1 MNSTANMSVENQKQT
16 VMNPT
21 LPYAGTILGGLHPG
35 EMVLIQGSI
44 PSDSDRF
51 QVDLTCG
58 SSMKP
63 RADVAFHFNPRF
75 KRSPYITCNTLQK
88 ERWGKE
94 ETHYLMPFRHGAAF
108 EIIILV
114 QKDLFKV
121 AVNGS
126 HLLEYRHRIELK
138 KVDTLAISG
147 KVQIQAIG
155 FIPSSVSKSSVMP
168 SNAVASK
175 RSQPYSVMSESG
187 DTSLP
192 FKSKLAKGLSPGDSI
207 MVKGQICGSPESF
220 AVNLR
225 ISNSEDIAFH
235 LNARFK
241 TASFVR
247 NSFLS
252 GCWGVQETSFHSF
265 PFSPEQYFEMIIL
278 CEAQEY
284 KVAVNGFHQL
294 NYKHRVQDL
303 SCVDVIEIVGDL
315 ELKDVKIW

>member
-1 MNSTANMSVENQKQT
+1 MSVANPKQT
-16 VMNPT
+16 IMNPT
-21 LPYAGTILGGLHPG
+21 IPYAGTILGGLQPG
-35 EMVLIQGSI
+35 EMVLIQGSV

-75 KRSPYITCNTLQK
+75 KRSPYIVCNTLQE

-94 ETHYLMPFRHGAAF
+94 EIHYLMPFRHGAAF

-138 KVDTLAISG
+138 KVDTMAISG

-155 FIPSSVSKSSVMP
+155 FIPSSVSKSSITP
-168 SNAVASK
+168 SNAAATK
-175 RSQPYSVMSESG
+175 RTQPY
-187 DTSLP
+187 SLP
-192 FKSKLAKGLSPGDSI
+192 FKSKLVKGLSPGESI
-207 MVKGQICGSPESF
+207 MVKGQITGFPASF

-235 LNARFK
+235 LNPRFK

-247 NSFLS
+247 NSYLS
-252 GCWGVQETSFHSF
+252 GCWGAEETSLPSF
-265 PFSPEQYFEMIIL
+265 PFSPGQYFEMIIL

-284 KVAVNGFHQL
+284 KVAVNGFHL
-294 NYKHRVQDL
+294 LSYKHRVQDL
-303 SCVDVIEIVGDL
+303 NCVDVIEIDGDL
-315 ELKDVKIW
+315 ELMDVKIW

>member
-1 MNSTANMSVENQKQT
+1 MSVANPKQT
-16 VMNPT
+16 IMNPT
-21 LPYAGTILGGLHPG
+21 IPYAGTILGGLQPG
-35 EMVLIQGSI
+35 EMVLIQGSV

-75 KRSPYITCNTLQK
+75 KRSPYIVCNTLQE

-94 ETHYLMPFRHGAAF
+94 EIHYLMPFRHGAAF

-138 KVDTLAISG
+138 KVDTMAISG

-155 FIPSSVSKSSVMP
+155 FIPSSVSKSSITP
-168 SNAVASK
+168 SNAAATK
-175 RSQPYSVMSESG
+175 RTQPYSVMSES
-187 DTSLP
+187 DDKSLP
-192 FKSKLAKGLSPGDSI
+192 FKSKLVKGLSPGESI
-207 MVKGQICGSPESF
+207 MVKGQITGFPASF

-235 LNARFK
+235 LNPRFK

-247 NSFLS
+247 NSYLS
-252 GCWGVQETSFHSF
+252 GCWGAEETSLPSF
-265 PFSPEQYFEMIIL
+265 PFSPGQYFEMIIL

-284 KVAVNGFHQL
+284 KVAVNGFHL
-294 NYKHRVQDL
+294 LSYKHRVQDL
-303 SCVDVIEIVGDL
+303 NCVDVIEIDGDL
-315 ELKDVKIW
+315 ELMDVKIW

>member
-1 MNSTANMSVENQKQT
+1 MSVANPKQT
-16 VMNPT
+16 IMNPT
-21 LPYAGTILGGLHPG
+21 VPYAGTILGGLQTG
-35 EMVLIQGSI
+35 EMVLIQGSV

-58 SSMKP
+58 SSVKP

-75 KRSPYITCNTLQK
+75 KRSPYIICNTLQK

-94 ETHYLMPFRHGAAF
+94 EIHYLMPFRHEAAF

-121 AVNGS
+121 ALNGS

-155 FIPSSVSKSSVMP
+155 FIPSSVSKSSITP

-175 RSQPYSVMSESG
+175 RSQPY
-187 DTSLP
+187 SLP

-207 MVKGQICGSPESF
+207 MVKGQISGSPESF

-235 LNARFK
+235 LNLRFK

-252 GCWGVQETSFHSF
+252 GCWGLQETSLPSV
-265 PFSPEQYFEMIIL
+265 PFSPGQNFEMIIL

>member
-1 MNSTANMSVENQKQT
+1 MSVANPKQT
-16 VMNPT
+16 IMNPPI
-21 LPYAGTILGGLHPG
+21 PYAGTILGGLQPG
-35 EMVLIQGSI
+35 EMVLVQGSA

-75 KRSPYITCNTLQK
+75 KRSPYIVCNTLQK

-94 ETHYLMPFRHGAAF
+94 EIHYLMPFRHGAAF

-121 AVNGS
+121 ITNLIEHKRRFLTQTVGILIAGNYCGGCAVFVVLNLKPLS
-126 HLLEYRHRIELK
+126 DVFLFLL
-138 KVDTLAISG
+138 
-147 KVQIQAIG
+147 Q
-155 FIPSSVSKSSVMP
+155 
-168 SNAVASK
+168 
-175 RSQPYSVMSESG
+175 
-187 DTSLP
+187 SLP

-207 MVKGQICGSPESF
+207 MVKGQISGSPERFS
-220 AVNLR
+220 VNLR
-225 ISNSEDIAFH
+225 ISNSEDIALH
-235 LNARFK
+235 LNPRFK
-241 TASFVR
+241 TGSFIR

-252 GCWGVQETSFHSF
+252 GCWGVEETSLPSF
-265 PFSPEQYFEMIIL
+265 PFSPGQYFEMIIL
-278 CEAQEY
+278 CEAQEF

-294 NYKHRVQDL
+294 SYKHRVQDL
-303 SCVDVIEIVGDL
+303 SCVDVIAIVGDL

>member
-1 MNSTANMSVENQKQT
+1 MLVPSWADFNLERWCLFRAVYPVILTAN
-16 VMNPT
+16 
-21 LPYAGTILGGLHPG
+21 A
-35 EMVLIQGSI
+35 
-44 PSDSDRF
+44 DSDKQQTSCRF

-75 KRSPYITCNTLQK
+75 KRSPYIVCNTLQK

-94 ETHYLMPFRHGAAF
+94 EIHYLMPFSHGAAF

-155 FIPSSVSKSSVMP
+155 FIPNS
-168 SNAVASK
+168 ASK
-175 RSQPYSVMSESG
+175 SVMSESG

-192 FKSKLAKGLSPGDSI
+192 FMSKLAKGLSPGESI
-207 MVKGQICGSPESF
+207 MVKGQIPGFPTSF
-220 AVNLR
+220 SVNFR

-235 LNARFK
+235 LNPRFK
-241 TASFVR
+241 TGSFVR

-252 GCWGVQETSFHSF
+252 GCWGPEETSLPSF
-265 PFSPEQYFEMIIL
+265 PLSPGQYFEMIIL

-284 KVAVNGFHQL
+284 KVAINGFHL
-294 NYKHRVQDL
+294 LSYKHRVQDL
-303 SCVDVIEIVGDL
+303 SCVDVIEIAGDI
-315 ELKDVKIW
+315 ELMDVKIW

>member
-1 MNSTANMSVENQKQT
+1 MSVASAKQT

-21 LPYAGTILGGLHPG
+21 IPYAGTILGGLQPG
-35 EMVLIQGSI
+35 EMVLIQGSV

-58 SSMKP
+58 SSVKP

-75 KRSPYITCNTLQK
+75 KRSPYIVCNTLQK
-88 ERWGKE
+88 ECWGKE
-94 ETHYLMPFRHGAAF
+94 EIHYLMPFRHGAVF

-126 HLLEYRHRIELK
+126 HLLEYRHRLELK

-155 FIPSSVSKSSVMP
+155 FIPSSASKNP
-168 SNAVASK
+168 ITPPNAVVSK

-192 FKSKLAKGLSPGDSI
+192 FKSKLVKGLSPGDSI
-207 MVKGQICGSPESF
+207 MVKGQITDSPQSF
-220 AVNLR
+220 TVNLR

-235 LNARFK
+235 LNSRFK
-241 TASFVR
+241 TGSFVR

-252 GCWGVQETSFHSF
+252 GCWGFEECSLTSF
-265 PFSPEQYFEMIIL
+265 PFTPGQYFEMIIL
-278 CEAQEY
+278 CEAQEF

-294 NYKHRVQDL
+294 SYKHRVQDL
-303 SCVDVIEIVGDL
+303 SCVDVLEIVGDL
-315 ELKDVKIW
+315 ELKDVKMW

>member
-1 MNSTANMSVENQKQT
+1 MSVANPKQT
-16 VMNPT
+16 IMNPT
-21 LPYAGTILGGLHPG
+21 VPYAGTILGGLQPG
-35 EMVLIQGSI
+35 EMVLIQGSV

-58 SSMKP
+58 SSVKP

-75 KRSPYITCNTLQK
+75 KRSPYIICNTLQK

-94 ETHYLMPFRHGAAF
+94 EIHYLMPFRHEAAF

-121 AVNGS
+121 ALNGS

-155 FIPSSVSKSSVMP
+155 FIPSSVSKSSITP

-175 RSQPYSVMSESG
+175 RSQPY
-187 DTSLP
+187 SLP

-207 MVKGQICGSPESF
+207 MVKGQISGSPESF

-235 LNARFK
+235 LNLRFK

-252 GCWGVQETSFHSF
+252 GCWGLQETSLPSV
-265 PFSPEQYFEMIIL
+265 PFSPGQNFEMIIL

>member
-1 MNSTANMSVENQKQT
+1 MSVANPKQT
-16 VMNPT
+16 IMNPPI
-21 LPYAGTILGGLHPG
+21 PYAGTILGGLQPG
-35 EMVLIQGSI
+35 EMVLVQGSA

-75 KRSPYITCNTLQK
+75 KRSPYIVCNTLQK

-94 ETHYLMPFRHGAAF
+94 EIHYLMPFRHGAAF

-121 AVNGS
+121 ITNLKNIHKQNQIKPCVIAGNYCGGCAVFVVLNLKPLS
-126 HLLEYRHRIELK
+126 DVFLFLL
-138 KVDTLAISG
+138 
-147 KVQIQAIG
+147 Q
-155 FIPSSVSKSSVMP
+155 
-168 SNAVASK
+168 
-175 RSQPYSVMSESG
+175 
-187 DTSLP
+187 SLP

-207 MVKGQICGSPESF
+207 MVKGQISGSPERFS
-220 AVNLR
+220 VNLR
-225 ISNSEDIAFH
+225 ISNSEDIALH
-235 LNARFK
+235 LNPRFK
-241 TASFVR
+241 TGSFIR

-252 GCWGVQETSFHSF
+252 GCWGVEETSLPSF
-265 PFSPEQYFEMIIL
+265 PFSPGQYFEMIIL
-278 CEAQEY
+278 CEAQEF

-294 NYKHRVQDL
+294 SYKHRVQDL
-303 SCVDVIEIVGDL
+303 SCVDVIAIVGDL

>member
-1 MNSTANMSVENQKQT
+1 MSVANPKQT
-16 VMNPT
+16 IMNPT
-21 LPYAGTILGGLHPG
+21 IPYAGTILGGLQPG
-35 EMVLIQGSI
+35 EMVLIQGSV

-75 KRSPYITCNTLQK
+75 KRSPYIVCNTLQK

-94 ETHYLMPFRHGAAF
+94 EIHYLMPFSHGAAF

-155 FIPSSVSKSSVMP
+155 FIPNS
-168 SNAVASK
+168 ASK
-175 RSQPYSVMSESG
+175 
-187 DTSLP
+187 SLP
-192 FKSKLAKGLSPGDSI
+192 FMSKLAKGLSPGESI
-207 MVKGQICGSPESF
+207 MVKGQIPGFPTSF
-220 AVNLR
+220 SVNFR

-235 LNARFK
+235 LNPRFK
-241 TASFVR
+241 TGSFVR

-252 GCWGVQETSFHSF
+252 GCWGPEETSLPSF
-265 PFSPEQYFEMIIL
+265 PLSPGQYFEMIIL

-284 KVAVNGFHQL
+284 KVAINGFHL
-294 NYKHRVQDL
+294 LSYKHRVQDL
-303 SCVDVIEIVGDL
+303 SCVDVIEIAGDI
-315 ELKDVKIW
+315 ELMDVKICCNYYFVKV

>member
-121 AVNGS
+121 TNNLSSIKLRNAFKCS
-126 HLLEYRHRIELK
+126 RKQKITALYSAYDSIQLEDFK
-138 KVDTLAISG
+138 C
-147 KVQIQAIG
+147 
-155 FIPSSVSKSSVMP
+155 VSFSL
-168 SNAVASK
+168 
-175 RSQPYSVMSESG
+175 Q
-187 DTSLP
+187 SLP

>member
-1 MNSTANMSVENQKQT
+1 MSVANPKQT
-16 VMNPT
+16 TMNPT
-21 LPYAGTILGGLHPG
+21 VPYAGTILGGLQPG
-35 EMVLIQGSI
+35 EMVLIQGSV

-75 KRSPYITCNTLQK
+75 KRSPYIICNTLQK

-94 ETHYLMPFRHGAAF
+94 EIHYLMPFQHGAAF

-121 AVNGS
+121 ALNGS

-155 FIPSSVSKSSVMP
+155 FIPSSVSKSSITP
-168 SNAVASK
+168 SNGVASK
-175 RSQPYSVMSESG
+175 RSQPY
-187 DTSLP
+187 SLP

-207 MVKGQICGSPESF
+207 MVKGQISGSPESF

-235 LNARFK
+235 LNLRFK
-241 TASFVR
+241 PASFVR

-252 GCWGVQETSFHSF
+252 GCWGLQETSLPSF
-265 PFSPEQYFEMIIL
+265 PFSPGQNFEMIIL

>member
-1 MNSTANMSVENQKQT
+1 MSVGNPKQT
-16 VMNPT
+16 IMNPT
-21 LPYAGTILGGLHPG
+21 VPYAGTILGGLHPG
-35 EMVLIQGSI
+35 EMVLIQGSV
-44 PSDSDRF
+44 PTDADRF

-155 FIPSSVSKSSVMP
+155 FIPSSVSKSSETP

-187 DTSLP
+187 DMSLP
-192 FKSKLAKGLSPGDSI
+192 FKSKLVKGLSPGDSI
-207 MVKGQICGSPESF
+207 MVKGQISGSPESF

-235 LNARFK
+235 LNTRFK
-241 TASFVR
+241 TASIVR

-252 GCWGVQETSFHSF
+252 GCWGDQETSVHSF
-265 PFSPEQYFEMIIL
+265 PFSPGQYFEMIFL

-294 NYKHRVQDL
+294 NYKHRAQDL

>member
-35 EMVLIQGSI
+35 EMVLIQGSV

-88 ERWGKE
+88 ECWGKE

-155 FIPSSVSKSSVMP
+155 FIPSSVSK
-168 SNAVASK
+168 
-175 RSQPYSVMSESG
+175 
-187 DTSLP
+187 SLP

>member
-1 MNSTANMSVENQKQT
+1 MSVGNPKQT
-16 VMNPT
+16 IMNPT
-21 LPYAGTILGGLHPG
+21 VPYAGTILGGLHPG
-35 EMVLIQGSI
+35 EMVLIQGSV
-44 PSDSDRF
+44 PTDSDRF

-108 EIIILV
+108 EIILLV
-114 QKDLFKV
+114 QKDVFKV

-155 FIPSSVSKSSVMP
+155 FIPSSVSKCSITP

-187 DTSLP
+187 DMSLP
-192 FKSKLAKGLSPGDSI
+192 FKSKLAKGLIPGDSI
-207 MVKGQICGSPESF
+207 MVKGQISGSPESF

-235 LNARFK
+235 LNTRFK
-241 TASFVR
+241 TASIVR

-252 GCWGVQETSFHSF
+252 GCWGDQETSVHSF
-265 PFSPEQYFEMIIL
+265 PFSPGQYFE
-278 CEAQEY
+278 CFR
-284 KVAVNGFHQL
+284 VVSAVTS
-294 NYKHRVQDL
+294 DL
-303 SCVDVIEIVGDL
+303 MFSMADDL
-315 ELKDVKIW
+315 PV

>member
-1 MNSTANMSVENQKQT
+1 MSVANPKQT
-16 VMNPT
+16 IMNPT
-21 LPYAGTILGGLHPG
+21 IPYAGTILGGLQPG
-35 EMVLIQGSI
+35 EMVLIQGSV

-75 KRSPYITCNTLQK
+75 KRSPYIVCNTLQK

-94 ETHYLMPFRHGAAF
+94 EIHYLMPFSHGAAF

-155 FIPSSVSKSSVMP
+155 FIPNSASKSSITP
-168 SNAVASK
+168 SNAAVSK
-175 RSQPYSVMSESG
+175 RTQPYS
-187 DTSLP
+187 LP
-192 FKSKLAKGLSPGDSI
+192 FMSKLAKGLSPGESI
-207 MVKGQICGSPESF
+207 MVKGQIPGFPTSF
-220 AVNLR
+220 SVNFR

-235 LNARFK
+235 LNPRFK
-241 TASFVR
+241 TGSFVR

-252 GCWGVQETSFHSF
+252 GCWGPEETSLPSF
-265 PFSPEQYFEMIIL
+265 PLSPGQYFEMIIL

-284 KVAVNGFHQL
+284 KVAINGFHL
-294 NYKHRVQDL
+294 LSYKHRVQDL
-303 SCVDVIEIVGDL
+303 SCVDVIEIAGDI
-315 ELKDVKIW
+315 ELMDVKIW

>member
-1 MNSTANMSVENQKQT
+1 MSVANPKQT
-16 VMNPT
+16 IMNPPI
-21 LPYAGTILGGLHPG
+21 PYAGTILGGLQPG
-35 EMVLIQGSI
+35 EMVLVQGSA

-75 KRSPYITCNTLQK
+75 KRSPYIVCNTLQK

-94 ETHYLMPFRHGAAF
+94 EIHYLMPFRHGAAF

-114 QKDLFKV
+114 QKDLFK
-121 AVNGS
+121 
-126 HLLEYRHRIELK
+126 
-138 KVDTLAISG
+138 
-147 KVQIQAIG
+147 
-155 FIPSSVSKSSVMP
+155 SSITP

-175 RSQPYSVMSESG
+175 RTQPYSVMSESG

-207 MVKGQICGSPESF
+207 MVKGQISGSPERFS
-220 AVNLR
+220 VNLR
-225 ISNSEDIAFH
+225 ISNSEDIALH
-235 LNARFK
+235 LNPRFK
-241 TASFVR
+241 TGSFIR

-252 GCWGVQETSFHSF
+252 GCWGVEETSLPSF
-265 PFSPEQYFEMIIL
+265 PFSPGQYFEMIIL
-278 CEAQEY
+278 CEAQEF

-294 NYKHRVQDL
+294 SYKHRVQDL
-303 SCVDVIEIVGDL
+303 SCVDVIAIVGDL

>member
-1 MNSTANMSVENQKQT
+1 MSVANPKQT
-16 VMNPT
+16 IMNPPI
-21 LPYAGTILGGLHPG
+21 PYAGTILGGLQPG
-35 EMVLIQGSI
+35 EMVLIQGSV

-63 RADVAFHFNPRF
+63 RADVAFHLNPRF
-75 KRSPYITCNTLQK
+75 KRSPYIVCNTLQK

-94 ETHYLMPFRHGAAF
+94 DIHYLMPFRHGAAF

-126 HLLEYRHRIELK
+126 HLLEYRHRLELK

-155 FIPSSVSKSSVMP
+155 FIPSSVSKSSIAP

-175 RSQPYSVMSESG
+175 RTPPYSVMSESG

-207 MVKGQICGSPESF
+207 MVKGQISGSPERFS
-220 AVNLR
+220 VNLH
-225 ISNSEDIAFH
+225 ISNSEDIALH
-235 LNARFK
+235 LNPRFK
-241 TASFVR
+241 TGSFIR

-252 GCWGVQETSFHSF
+252 GCWGVEETSLPSF
-265 PFSPEQYFEMIIL
+265 PFSPSQYFEMIIL
-278 CEAQEY
+278 CEAQEF
-284 KVAVNGFHQL
+284 KVAVNGLHQL
-294 NYKHRVQDL
+294 SYKHRVQDL
-303 SCVDVIEIVGDL
+303 SCVDVIAIVGDL